1 MFLKKIKPVYLIIGG
16 LFLIGII
23 LIIVGNSSNDKVII
37 NDKNYYITLNGDEEI
52 MLYQGSEYVEPGYA
66 ASDSTG
72 ANLTNQ
78 VKENTTCEEE
88 DATEKLI
95 LTWLSNMDKKSN
107 LNFSKY
113 ISI

>member
-1 MFLKKIKPVYLIIGG
+1 MSNVLTIDKEKAIIYAQELTV
-16 LFLIGII
+16 LFQE
-23 LIIVGNSSNDKVII
+23 
-37 NDKNYYITLNGDEEI
+37 ITAGELLTVACAYT
-52 MLYQGSEYVEPGYA
+52 MAL
-66 ASDSTG
+66 

>member
-1 MFLKKIKPVYLIIGG
+1 MGDILTIDKEKAIIYAQELAV
-16 LFLIGII
+16 LFQE
-23 LIIVGNSSNDKVII
+23 
-37 NDKNYYITLNGDEEI
+37 ITAGELLTVACAYT
-52 MLYQGSEYVEPGYA
+52 MAL
-66 ASDSTG
+66 
-72 ANLTNQ
+72 ANITSQ
-78 VKENTTCEEE
+78 VKDNTSYEEE